1 MSHEPSAVHQGVADS
16 PITTAT
22 GAHDKAQT
30 VMHGSGDLTLAALT
44 VGEATQAIQ
53 GTSFDL
59 ESLQSP
65 QSLQSPPVQ
74 YVLPAANVLAAPSL
88 HKELEAHEAVDE
100 SGTLAEVC
108 VTTAAHDPAPI
119 PEHAVNDTNSRDP
132 GMVPNYISAMYLAVA
147 NCLDLRNADC

>member
-30 VMHGSGDLTLAALT
+30 VMHESGDLTLAGLK

-53 GTSFDL
+53 GTSLDL
-59 ESLQSP
+59 ESP
-65 QSLQSPPVQ
+65 QSPPVQ
-74 YVLPAANVLAAPSL
+74 YALPAANVLGAPSL
-88 HKELEAHEAVDE
+88 HKQLEAHEAVE

-108 VTTAAHDPAPI
+108 VTTATHDPAPI

-147 NCLDLRNADC
+147 NCLDLRNAD